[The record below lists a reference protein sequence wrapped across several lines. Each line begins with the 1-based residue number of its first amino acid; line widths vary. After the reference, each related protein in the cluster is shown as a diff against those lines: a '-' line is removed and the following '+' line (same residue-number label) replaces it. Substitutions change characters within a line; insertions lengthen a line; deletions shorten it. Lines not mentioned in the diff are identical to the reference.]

1 MAATIPSVSST
12 AFTPATAKKAN
23 SAAIELKPKNA
34 EPKNAEIVP
43 TQIPK
48 SNTFSSPRAFTP
60 EKLSPEP
67 SNKALSEYLAIQNNE
82 KREQL
87 SQFFG
92 LDVYA

>member
-1 MAATIPSVSST
+1 MTAIIPSVSST
-12 AFTPATAKKAN
+12 AFTPSATKKAN

-34 EPKNAEIVP
+34 EIVP
-43 TQIPK
+43 TQTRKP
-48 SNTFSSPRAFTP
+48 NTFSGAPAFTP

-67 SNKALSEYLAIQNNE
+67 ANKALSEYLAIQNNE
-82 KREQL
+82 RREQL